1 MRKKIHYKK
10 DQLKRMGE
18 YKITYLDEAE
28 YTKLLKGLK
37 EINMLAYKDIIF
49 KKKPFNTEPG
59 KHELILTT
67 DDDFKKVHGEI
78 KLIYST
84 YKDTIVIE
92 NIEPSEVLMEYHKAR
107 KNTYKGIPFID
118 KKDLFKINL
127 IKEMKK

>member
-10 DQLKRMGE
+10 EQLKRMGE

-67 DDDFKKVHGEI
+67 DDDFKKVHGDI

-92 NIEPSEVLMEYHKAR
+92 NIEPSELLMEYHKGR

>member
-10 DQLKRMGE
+10 EQLKRMGE
-18 YKITYLDEAE
+18 YKITYLDETE

-49 KKKPFNTEPG
+49 KKKPFNTEQG

-107 KNTYKGIPFID
+107 KNTNKGIPFID

>member
-1 MRKKIHYKK
+1 MKKGIKFKK

-49 KKKPFNTEPG
+49 KKKPFNTEQG

-67 DDDFKKVHGEI
+67 DEDFKKVHGDI

-84 YKDTIVIE
+84 YKDTIEIE